1 MISHH
6 SDDKSIDLSSEWW
19 DVVDKVFSNLL
30 ATYQGSALTEWW
42 SHLMGFE
49 NVRACGMY
57 VPGKYRYRGWF
68 TEFSEGK
75 KSAMQIKNM
84 SSGLVSVPIHLK
96 HSSGL
101 EDTAAV
107 VAGMLGFTVHTDEN
121 KEVSVQPFQGWSL
134 LLASDSPFREYRES

>member
-6 SDDKSIDLSSEWW
+6 SDDKSIDLSSERW

-30 ATYQGSALTEWW
+30 ATYQGSALSEWW

-49 NVRACGMY
+49 NVHACGMY

-75 KSAMQIKNM
+75 K
-84 SSGLVSVPIHLK
+84 VPCKSKICR
-96 HSSGL
+96 
-101 EDTAAV
+101 
-107 VAGMLGFTVHTDEN
+107 VA
-121 KEVSVQPFQGWSL
+121 W
-134 LLASDSPFREYRES
+134 